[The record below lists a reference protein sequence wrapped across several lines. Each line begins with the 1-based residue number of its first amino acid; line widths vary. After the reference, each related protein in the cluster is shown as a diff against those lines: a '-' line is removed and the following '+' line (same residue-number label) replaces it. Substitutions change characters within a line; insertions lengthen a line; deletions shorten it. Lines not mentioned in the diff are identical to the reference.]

1 MKTILL
7 IAHLPPPV
15 HGVSVISENILKS
28 KILNSKY
35 KLLKLNLS
43 SSKSISQI
51 GKNLFLNIYLFLG
64 LLQNCFLL

>member
-51 GKNLFLNIYLFLG
+51 GKKIYF
-64 LLQNCFLL
+64 